1 MGRIAYL
8 SKRGRIWWFR
18 RRHPAIIISQG
29 QLPVFSGSYEDNRV
43 TAQAR
48 GHLAVSLQTSSVR
61 EARLLAAKIAEHFER
76 AWSKF
81 ETEITAMNDHPAQD
95 LIDKMALTLTEGFR
109 KYITHYRTM
118 NVATLTP
125 EVRERVFATIDAEL
139 RQSLGIAQL
148 PYDDMFKRTTPA
160 PIQYISIKETPPEER
175 TPEEQEYYAWEEKT
189 RAECLG
195 VIENIIESENR
206 KTAYLDVTESR
217 LIDPDDEDGVERIE
231 DFASGLGAL
240 LNDFITTCEKEGRN
254 ISQELPAARRIAR
267 SLYDSAKRL
276 GLPEAN
282 TRSTKSAIQEPQY
295 SDLAFSA
302 FAEQYLKLR
311 CEGYTLKKEDE
322 TPYEGVGES
331 FKKSSLGNARASV
344 RLFTDIVGDLP
355 LRDINKDDILDFNAL
370 VQKLPKNHGK
380 SANDQ
385 RTAREVVEDIDS
397 DEVETRNEM
406 ERKLAE
412 QGLPP
417 AEIEDRLAAARVK
430 RISARTVQRHQTALK
445 AILDYALSRR
455 LIESNPFKGRVLTE
469 AEVNRRKRT
478 ENRVARKGWGE
489 EIYTLLRTKV
499 FREPLDSPDEP
510 LFWAPLIA
518 MFAGLRLE
526 EILQLR
532 IRDFGKE
539 DGIFYVAVQN
549 EIGSQTTK
557 SESSIRRVPLHNAL
571 LDLGLPELV
580 DIRRQQGMSRLFPHM
595 TRSKSKGTFSAIM
608 SKRFG
613 YYRRSVGITD
623 DFLDFHALRTEFH
636 VRLTRAG
643 VEDYV
648 RKILMGHQHTEV
660 TYTAYLRAGLTM
672 ENLKNA
678 VDKNNIN
685 YAGVLPPFGRM
696 MFSQTPQTLRLVS
709 STPPPVGD
717 EPDKGIEKPLE
728 K

>member
-18 RRHPAIIISQG
+18 RRHPAIITSQVHCPD
-29 QLPVFSGSYEDNRV
+29 LSGSYADNRV

-76 AWSKF
+76 AWAKF
-81 ETEITAMNDHPAQD
+81 ETEMTAMNDHPNQD
-95 LIDKMALTLTEGFR
+95 LIDTMAHSLSEGFR
-109 KYITHYRTM
+109 NYITNYRKM
-118 NVATLTP
+118 NVANLTP
-125 EVRERVFATIDAEL
+125 ELRERVFATIDAEL
-139 RQSLGIAQL
+139 RQSLGIAPL
-148 PYDDMFKRTTPA
+148 PYDDMFKRTRPA
-160 PIQYISIKETPPEER
+160 PIKYIEVNEIPPDER
-175 TPEEQEYYAWEEKT
+175 TPEEQEYYAWEEKA
-189 RAECLG
+189 RAEHLG
-195 VIENIIESENR
+195 VVEKIIESENL
-206 KTAYLDVTESR
+206 KTAHIDVSKSR
-217 LIDPDDEDGVERIE
+217 IIDPDDEDGVQRIE
-231 DFASGLGAL
+231 DFASGLGTL
-240 LNDFITTCEKEGRN
+240 LNDFITTCEQQGTN
-254 ISQELPAARRIAR
+254 ISEELPAARRIAR

-282 TRSTKSAIQEPQY
+282 ARSTKPETPETQY

-322 TPYEGVGES
+322 TPYEGVGKK
-331 FKKSSLGNARASV
+331 FRKSSLGNAQSSV

-355 LRDINKDDILDFNAL
+355 LCDINKEDILDFNAV
-370 VQKLPKNHGK
+370 VQRLPKNHGK
-380 SANDQ
+380 SAKDQ
-385 RTAREVVEDIDS
+385 RTARQVVEDIDS
-397 DEVETRNEM
+397 DEVESQNTMARQ
-406 ERKLAE
+406 LAE

-417 AEIEDRLAAARVK
+417 AEIEDRLAEARVK

-445 AILDYALSRR
+445 AILDYAHSRR

-469 AEVNRRKRT
+469 AEVNRRRRT

-489 EIYTLLRTKV
+489 NIYDLLRSKV
-499 FREPLDSPDEP
+499 FREPLQEHDDP
-510 LFWAPLIA
+510 LFWSPLIA

-532 IRDFGKE
+532 VRDFGKE
-539 DGIFYVAVQN
+539 DNIFYVAVQN
-549 EIGSQTTK
+549 EIGSQSTK
-557 SESSIRRVPLHNAL
+557 SENSIRQVPLHNAL

-580 DIRRQQGMSRLFPHM
+580 DIRRQQGMSRLFPNM
-595 TRSKSKGTFSAIM
+595 NRSKSKDTLSGIM

-636 VRLTRAG
+636 VRLARAG

-648 RKILMGHQHTEV
+648 RKILLGHQQKEV

-672 ENLKNA
+672 ENLKEA

-685 YAGVLPPFGRM
+685 YAGILPPYGKM
-696 MFSQTPQTLRLVS
+696 MLSQSPQTIRLVS
-709 STPPPVGD
+709 STPPPVENESD
-717 EPDKGIEKPLE
+717 AGIEKPKE